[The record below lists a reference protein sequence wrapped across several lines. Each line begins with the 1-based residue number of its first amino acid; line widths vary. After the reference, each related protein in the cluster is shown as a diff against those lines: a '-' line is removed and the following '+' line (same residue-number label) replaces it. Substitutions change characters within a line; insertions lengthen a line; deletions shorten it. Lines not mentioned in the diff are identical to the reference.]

1 MKKSV
6 TLISLLMVTYF
17 SFAQTAK
24 YSNEFLSLGVG
35 ARALAMSNA
44 MVSLTDDVHAAYW
57 NPAGLTRLDKKYE
70 FSLMHSEYFA
80 GIAKYDY
87 AGIAY
92 KIDDKSA
99 VALSYLRFGVDNIM
113 NTTDLIDNQGNV
125 DYNRISYFSAADNA
139 FLISYARNLGGIEG
153 LSVGANAKV
162 IRRSIG
168 DFAGAW
174 GFGLDAGIQYQRKGW
189 QVGLMARDVTST
201 FNAWNYN
208 LTDEVIAV
216 FQATGN
222 EIPKNSLELT
232 LPKLILGAGK
242 KIDFN
247 KGWNAT
253 VAADIDFTFDGKRNT
268 LLKSN
273 VVSLDP
279 HLGLEVGYKKIVA
292 VRAGIGNYQKI
303 PDFDGTQYSS
313 VQLNFGL
320 GIGIKD
326 IVYID
331 YAFTD
336 LGNLSIALYSHLFS
350 IKVALDKFHK

>member
-1 MKKSV
+1 MKKNV
-6 TLISLLMVTYF
+6 LSLLIVAFCSFTY
-17 SFAQTAK
+17 AQTAK

-35 ARALAMSNA
+35 ARALSMSNA
-44 MVSLTDDVHAAYW
+44 MVSLTDDVTAAYW
-57 NPAGLTRLDKKYE
+57 NPAGLTRMDKKYQV
-70 FSLMHSEYFA
+70 SLMHSEYFA

-99 VALSYLRFGVDNIM
+99 IALSYLRFGVDNIM
-113 NTTDLIDNQGNV
+113 NTTELIDNQGNV

-139 FLISYARNLGGIEG
+139 FLVSYSRQIGKIEG
-153 LSVGANAKV
+153 LSIGANAKV

-174 GFGLDAGIQYQRKGW
+174 GFGLDAGIQYQKKGW
-189 QVGLMARDVTST
+189 QLGLMARDVTST

-208 LTDEVIAV
+208 LTDEVIAI
-216 FQATGN
+216 FEATGN
-222 EIPKNSLELT
+222 EIPTNSLELT

-242 KIDFN
+242 TFEFKN
-247 KGWNAT
+247 GWNAT
-253 VAADIDFTFDGKRNT
+253 VVADFDFTFDGKRNT
-268 LLKSN
+268 LIKSDA
-273 VVSLDP
+273 VSIDP

-292 VRAGIGNYQKI
+292 VRAGVGNFQQV
-303 PDFDGTQYSS
+303 PDFDGTNYAS
-313 VQLNFGL
+313 VQLNLGL

-326 IVYID
+326 LVYID

-350 IKVALDKFHK
+350 VKVALDKFHK

>member
-174 GFGLDAGIQYQRKGW
+174 GFGLDAGIQYKRKGW

>member
-1 MKKSV
+1 
-6 TLISLLMVTYF
+6 
-17 SFAQTAK
+17 
-24 YSNEFLSLGVG
+24 
-35 ARALAMSNA
+35 
-44 MVSLTDDVHAAYW
+44 
-57 NPAGLTRLDKKYE
+57 
-70 FSLMHSEYFA
+70 
-80 GIAKYDY
+80 
-87 AGIAY
+87 
-92 KIDDKSA
+92 
-99 VALSYLRFGVDNIM
+99 
-113 NTTDLIDNQGNV
+113 
-125 DYNRISYFSAADNA
+125 
-139 FLISYARNLGGIEG
+139 
-153 LSVGANAKV
+153 AKV
-162 IRRSIG
+162 IRRTLG
-168 DFAGAW
+168 NFAGAW
-174 GFGLDAGIQYQRKGW
+174 GFGLDAGIQYKRKGW

-303 PDFDGTQYSS
+303 PDFDGTQYASI
-313 VQLNFGL
+313 QLNFGL

-326 IVYID
+326 LIYID

-350 IKVALDKFHK
+350 IKIALDKFHK